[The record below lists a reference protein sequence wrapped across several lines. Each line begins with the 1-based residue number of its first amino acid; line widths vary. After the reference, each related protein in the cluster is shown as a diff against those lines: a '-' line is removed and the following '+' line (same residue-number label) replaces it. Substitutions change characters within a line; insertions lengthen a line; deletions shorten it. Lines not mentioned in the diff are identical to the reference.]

1 MAMTGTNTV
10 YSNFYLSNEI
20 EDQFNSKLDLQQF
33 CTVDRGLEGTPG
45 MVRKINVYSA
55 TDGTQDLGLG
65 EGNNKSINVSYT
77 QKEYT
82 IKLAQNR
89 FEYYDEQA
97 MTDPMLIPVGT
108 GRMASDMFNHVN
120 ADIYGEYEKAQLILP
135 VSLLDFSA
143 FADAEAMLNVEN
155 LEDRTIFAFVC
166 PDDLAAIRKSL
177 KDDFKYVEKFAARG
191 YVGTVAGVNIYTKKD
206 ATPGVVY
213 MATKE
218 AVTIFTK
225 KGTEVEQSV
234 GQGRSAADANI
245 RLNSMFAR
253 KYYVVALTDA
263 SKCVAI
269 NKGIEFQLTEDQTVT
284 ANKKYYIKD
293 GSGYAQ
299 VTPAGSEDPSDEGWY
314 EVKSA

>member
-20 EDQFNSKLDLQQF
+20 EDQFNSRLDLQQF
-33 CTVDRGLEGTPG
+33 CTIDRGLEGTPG

-55 TDGTQDLGLG
+55 TDGTQDLGIG

-89 FEYYDEQA
+89 FEWYDEQA
-97 MTDPMLIPVGT
+97 MTDPMLIPTGT

-135 VSLLDFSA
+135 VSLFDFAA
-143 FADAEAMLNVEN
+143 FADAEAMLNVED

-166 PDDLAAIRKSL
+166 PDDLAAIRKAL
-177 KDDFKYVEKFAARG
+177 KDDLKYVEAFSARG
-191 YVGTVAGVNIYTKKD
+191 YIGSVAGCNLYVKRD
-206 ATPGVVY
+206 ATPGIVY
-213 MATKE
+213 MATRE

-225 KGTEVEQSV
+225 AGTEVEQSV

-245 RLNSMFAR
+245 RLNTMFAR
-253 KYYVVALTDA
+253 KYYVVALTNA
-263 SKCVAI
+263 TKCVAI
-269 NKGIEFQLTEDQTVT
+269 NKGIEFEVTDDATVT
-284 ANKKYYIKD
+284 AEKKYYIQD

-299 VTPAGSEDPSDEGWY
+299 VIPAGSENPASLGWY
-314 EVKSA
+314 EIKE

>member
-10 YSNFYLSNEI
+10 YSNFVLSSLI
-20 EDQFNSKLDLQQF
+20 EDQFNSRLDLQQF
-33 CTVDRGLEGTPG
+33 CTIDRGLEGAPG

-65 EGNNKSINVSYT
+65 EGNNKSINVTYT

-97 MTDPMLIPVGT
+97 MTDPMLIPTGT
-108 GRMASDMFNHVN
+108 ERMASDMFNHVN
-120 ADIYGEYEKAQLILP
+120 ADIYGEYAKAQLIVP
-135 VSLLDFSA
+135 VSLFDFAA
-143 FADAEAMLNVEN
+143 FADAEAMLNVED

-166 PDDLAAIRKSL
+166 PDDLAAIRKAL
-177 KDDFKYVEKFAARG
+177 KDDLKYVEAFSARG
-191 YVGTVAGVNIYTKKD
+191 YVGTVAGCNIYTKKD

-213 MATKE
+213 MATRE

-225 KGTEVEQSV
+225 AGTEVEQSV

-253 KYYVVALTDA
+253 KYYIVALTNA

-269 NKGIEFQLTEDQTVT
+269 NKGIEFKLTDDATVT
-284 ANKKYYIKD
+284 AQKKYYIKD
-293 GSGYAQ
+293 GAGYAQ
-299 VTPAGSEDPSDEGWY
+299 VTPAGTENPASEGWY
-314 EVKSA
+314 EVDEG